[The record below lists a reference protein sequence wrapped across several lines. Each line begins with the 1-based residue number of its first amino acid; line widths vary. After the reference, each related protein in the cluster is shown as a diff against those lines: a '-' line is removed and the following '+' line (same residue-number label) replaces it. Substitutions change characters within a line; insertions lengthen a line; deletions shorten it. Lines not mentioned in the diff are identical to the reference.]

1 MEQIEVSIIPAEEK
15 HLHAIISLTRQFFPY
30 TGFTFETIKQR
41 LADNKVFYFVALLEG
56 NIVGFTDIEIQ
67 DDGNAKILGLAVVKE
82 MQGKGIGR
90 RLLEYGIS
98 FAKEKSCPNVF
109 LLVAEDNVTAQKLYE
124 EYSFAKKGVLD
135 RQLGGK
141 TVLLYE
147 KTLAGA

>member
-1 MEQIEVSIIPAEEK
+1 MEQVEVSIIPAEEK
-15 HLHAIISLTRQFFPY
+15 HLNSITALTRQFFPY

-41 LADNKVFYFVALLEG
+41 LVEDNIFYFVALLEG

-67 DDGNAKILGLAVVKE
+67 DDRNAKILGLAVVKE

-90 RLLEYGIS
+90 RLLEHCIR
-98 FAKEKSCPNVF
+98 FAREKNCPNTF
-109 LLVAEDNVTAQKLYE
+109 LLVAEDNTAAQKLYE
-124 EYSFAKKGVLD
+124 EYGFVRKGVLD

-147 KTLAGA
+147 KTLSG

>member
-1 MEQIEVSIIPAEEK
+1 MEQVEVSIIPAEEK
-15 HLHAIISLTRQFFPY
+15 HLNSITALTRQFFPY

-41 LADNKVFYFVALLEG
+41 LVEDNIFYFVALLEG

-67 DDGNAKILGLAVVKE
+67 DDRNAKILGLAVVKE

-90 RLLEYGIS
+90 RLLEHCIR
-98 FAKEKSCPNVF
+98 FAREKNCPNTF
-109 LLVAEDNVTAQKLYE
+109 LLVAEDNTAAQKLYE
-124 EYSFAKKGVLD
+124 EYGFVRKGVLD

-147 KTLAGA
+147 KTL